1 VVEVAQSFLRLI
13 ESSPLPV
20 YQRPG
25 FYLDISGEELKRVES
40 TLSKREPRVKLWKG
54 FQRGEVWGTLLGR
67 YGTPQFSRG
76 GA

>member
-1 VVEVAQSFLRLI
+1 M
-13 ESSPLPV
+13 
-20 YQRPG
+20 
-25 FYLDISGEELKRVES
+25 ES

-76 GA
+76 GVAGADAAPIAQTHCSPATGRLQAH